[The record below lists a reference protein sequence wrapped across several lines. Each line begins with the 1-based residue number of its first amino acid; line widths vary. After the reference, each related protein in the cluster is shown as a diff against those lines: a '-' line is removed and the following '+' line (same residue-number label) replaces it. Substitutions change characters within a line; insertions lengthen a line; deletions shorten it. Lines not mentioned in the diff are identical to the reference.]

1 MIINSY
7 MSTVAQIENNNIF
20 YKQFPLVVE
29 RFDLSVGWGRNLV
42 HSTMHKLV
50 E

>member
-20 YKQFPLVVE
+20 YKQFPPLGE
-29 RFDLSVGWGRNLV
+29 RDLIYLLDGEE
-42 HSTMHKLV
+42 T
-50 E
+50 